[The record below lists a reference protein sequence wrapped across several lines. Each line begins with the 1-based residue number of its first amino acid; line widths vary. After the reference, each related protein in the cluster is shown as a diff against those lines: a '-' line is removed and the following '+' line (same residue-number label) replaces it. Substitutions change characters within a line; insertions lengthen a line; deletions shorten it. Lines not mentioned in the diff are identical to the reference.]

1 MRVFTARF
9 VLGTLVL
16 GTLCLM
22 AESAEGGPFRN
33 RGARAVRA
41 VDPCACPDGY
51 YGGGYGMGY
60 GGGYGMGYGGGY
72 AMGQPGA
79 YGQPHGAY
87 YGGQPYG
94 GQPHG
99 AYYGGQAYGVGGFQQ
114 PGTFIPPTGVPV
126 PMPGTGGDTGA
137 VKPSDAAPA
146 NAEKARITDGTF
158 EPATLTIKPGT
169 PVRWTNDGKDVHTVT
184 AVKGEFDSGDVQ
196 PGREFTA
203 TFTKPGTFEY
213 YCRHHK
219 EMKGTIIV
227 K

>member
-16 GTLCLM
+16 GTLGLM

-41 VDPCACPDGY
+41 VDPCACPDAY
-51 YGGGYGMGY
+51 YGGGYAT
-60 GGGYGMGYGGGY
+60 GYGGGY
-72 AMGQPGA
+72 AMGQPGGYGGA
-79 YGQPHGAY
+79 YGQPY
-87 YGGQPYG
+87 SQPYA
-94 GQPHG
+94 PPYG
-99 AYYGGQAYGVGGFQQ
+99 AHYGGQAYGVGGFQQ
-114 PGTFIPPTGVPV
+114 PGTFIPPAGVPV

-137 VKPSDAAPA
+137 VKTNDAAPA

-158 EPATLTIKPGT
+158 EPATLTIRPGT
-169 PVRWTNDGKDVHTVT
+169 AVRWTNDGREVHTVT

-196 PGREFTA
+196 PGREFSA

-219 EMKGTIIV
+219 DMKGTIVV